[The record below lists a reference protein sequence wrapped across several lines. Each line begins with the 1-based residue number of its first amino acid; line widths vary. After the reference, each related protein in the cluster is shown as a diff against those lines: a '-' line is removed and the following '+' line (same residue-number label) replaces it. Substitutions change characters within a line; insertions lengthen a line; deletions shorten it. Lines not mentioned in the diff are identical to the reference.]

1 VDTLTHAL
9 SGALVARMT
18 APRGAPPRTVPR
30 RVAAGFFAAAF
41 PDLDFIV
48 SWLGSVEYL
57 LHHRGATHSVLLL
70 PFWALVCAWLLA
82 KLLRE
87 PGGWR
92 ALYGACAWG
101 IGAHIAGDLITSYG
115 TMVFAPLSDARHA
128 WGTTF
133 IIDLWFSAIIVA
145 GLGAS
150 ALWRGTRTPAAVAM
164 AVLAGYVV
172 FQAVL
177 RDRALEHARQYAL
190 EHGIAG
196 AQIEAYPRPVSPF
209 NWTVFVSDAHAHH
222 LAHLNLARSAPR
234 TVQLGDG
241 FVAMLD
247 APYRP
252 PAVAQWEI
260 RSRFGAS
267 GAAAALARS
276 AWESPA
282 LGFLRWFAEKPA
294 LDVVTE
300 GSACVWFIDLRFVNP
315 GRDGV
320 PFRFG
325 ACRAHPDAPWQA
337 YQRAGHSGRIA
348 LR

>member
-41 PDLDFIV
+41 PDLDFVV
-48 SWLGSVEYL
+48 SWLGPVEYL

-82 KLLRE
+82 MLLRE

-115 TMVFAPLSDARHA
+115 TMVFAPFSDARYA

-133 IIDLWFSAIIVA
+133 IVDPWFSGIIVA
-145 GLGAS
+145 GLAAC
-150 ALWRGTRTPAAVAM
+150 ALWRGTRAPAAAAI
-164 AVLAGYVV
+164 AVLAGYVG
-172 FQAVL
+172 FQALL
-177 RDRALEHARQYAL
+177 RDRALEYGGQYAL
-190 EHGIAG
+190 ERGIAG
-196 AQIEAYPRPVSPF
+196 AQLEAYPRPVSPF

-222 LAHLNLARSAPR
+222 FAHVNLARAAPR
-234 TVQLGDG
+234 DLQPGDG
-241 FVAMLD
+241 FVATLD

-252 PAVAQWEI
+252 LAMAQWES
-260 RSRFGAS
+260 RSRFGAGS
-267 GAAAALARS
+267 ATAALARS

-294 LDVVTE
+294 LDAVTE
-300 GSACVWFIDLRFVNP
+300 GSSCVWFIDLRFVNP
-315 GRDGV
+315 GRDWV

-325 ACRAHPDAPWQA
+325 ACRAHAEAPWQA
-337 YQRAGHSGRIA
+337 YRRAGQSARIA
-348 LR
+348 VR